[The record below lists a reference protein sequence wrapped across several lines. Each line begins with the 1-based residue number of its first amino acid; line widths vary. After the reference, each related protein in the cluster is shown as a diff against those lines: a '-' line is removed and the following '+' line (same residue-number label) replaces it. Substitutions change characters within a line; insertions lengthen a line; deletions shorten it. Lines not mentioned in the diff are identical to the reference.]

1 MNKQVLCLNVKF
13 VQLVDNTDSYK
24 IRLRV
29 RILKGKDGKMEFLI
43 VSGLSGAGKSVTIY
57 ALEDIGF
64 YCVDNIPSKLVVTFY
79 DLCERAKED
88 FSRVAV
94 VTDIRGGAL
103 SDKFFEFLETFKE
116 RKVSYKIL
124 FLDAGDIVLVHRYK
138 ETRRRHPLS
147 EAASGSLEQAVKM
160 EREMLRPM
168 REAADYIID
177 TSYLAPSQLKQ
188 RLSNLFL
195 GNVSD
200 ALTIQIMS
208 FGFKNGI
215 PTEADMMFDVRCLP
229 NPFYV
234 PELKKL
240 TGLDE
245 PVKEYVMKWDETQGF
260 ITRFLDL
267 IDYMIPLFCNE
278 GKSQLVIAI
287 GCTGGQHRSVT
298 IVELL
303 YKHLIAQN
311 KRASVNHRDIKR

>member
-1 MNKQVLCLNVKF
+1 M
-13 VQLVDNTDSYK
+13 
-24 IRLRV
+24 
-29 RILKGKDGKMEFLI
+29 
-43 VSGLSGAGKSVTIY
+43 
-57 ALEDIGF
+57 
-64 YCVDNIPSKLVVTFY
+64 
-79 DLCERAKED
+79 
-88 FSRVAV
+88 
-94 VTDIRGGAL
+94 
-103 SDKFFEFLETFKE
+103 
-116 RKVSYKIL
+116 
-124 FLDAGDIVLVHRYK
+124 
-138 ETRRRHPLS
+138 
-147 EAASGSLEQAVKM
+147 KM
-160 EREMLRPM
+160 ERELLRPM

-188 RLSNLFL
+188 RLSHLFL

>member
-1 MNKQVLCLNVKF
+1 
-13 VQLVDNTDSYK
+13 
-24 IRLRV
+24 
-29 RILKGKDGKMEFLI
+29 MEFLI
-43 VSGLSGAGKSVTIY
+43 VTGLSGAGKSVTLN

-64 YCVDNIPSKLVVTFY
+64 YCVDNIPSKLVGTFY
-79 DLCERAKED
+79 DLCQRAKEN

-94 VTDIRGGAL
+94 VTDIRGSGL
-103 SDKFFEFLETFKE
+103 SDKLFEFLDVFKE
-116 RKVSYKIL
+116 HKVSYKIL

-147 EAASGSLEQAVKM
+147 EVALGSLRKAVKM
-160 EREMLRPM
+160 EREQLRPL

-188 RLSNLFL
+188 RLSSLFL

-245 PVKEYVMKWDETQGF
+245 PVREYVMKWDETQGF
-260 ITRFLDL
+260 ITRFLAF

-287 GCTGGQHRSVT
+287 GCTGGQHRSVA

-303 YKHLIAQN
+303 YQHLIAQN
-311 KRASVNHRDIKR
+311 KRASVNHRDIQR

>member
-1 MNKQVLCLNVKF
+1 
-13 VQLVDNTDSYK
+13 
-24 IRLRV
+24 
-29 RILKGKDGKMEFLI
+29 MEFLI
-43 VSGLSGAGKSVTIY
+43 VTGMSGAGKSVAVD

-64 YCVDNIPSKLVVTFY
+64 YCVDNIPSKLVLTFY

-88 FSRVAV
+88 YSRVAV

-103 SDKFFEFLETFKE
+103 SDKLFEFLDTFAEK
-116 RKVSYKIL
+116 KIPYKIL
-124 FLDAGDIVLVHRYK
+124 FLDAGDIVLVNRYK
-138 ETRRRHPLS
+138 ETRRRHPLL
-147 EAASGSLEQAVKM
+147 EDAAGSLERAVKL
-160 EREMLRPM
+160 ERTLLRPM

-188 RLSNLFL
+188 RLSSLFL
-195 GNVSD
+195 GNVLD
-200 ALTIQIMS
+200 ALTIQVMS
-208 FGFKNGI
+208 FGFKNGL

-245 PVKEYVMKWDETQGF
+245 PVKDYVMQWDETQGF
-260 ITRFLDL
+260 VTRFLDL
-267 IDYMIPLFCNE
+267 IDYMIPLFCSE

-303 YKHLIAQN
+303 YRHLIAQN
-311 KRASVNHRDIKR
+311 KRVSVNHRDMKR

>member
-1 MNKQVLCLNVKF
+1 MRF
-13 VQLVDNTDSYK
+13 V
-24 IRLRV
+24 
-29 RILKGKDGKMEFLI
+29 I
-43 VSGLSGAGKSVTIY
+43 VTGMSGAGKTT
-57 ALEDIGF
+57 AMKTLEDAGYF
-64 YCVDNIPSKLVVTFY
+64 CVDNLPIQLIKRFAEIAYDEQIQVDNVAISVDIRSGRALSQLNACLNDMKENGYQYEILFMECSDEKLVKRF
-79 DLCERAKED
+79 
-88 FSRVAV
+88 
-94 VTDIRGGAL
+94 
-103 SDKFFEFLETFKE
+103 
-116 RKVSYKIL
+116 
-124 FLDAGDIVLVHRYK
+124 K
-138 ETRRRHPLS
+138 ETRRNHPLS
-147 EAASGSLEQAVKM
+147 AKNGRIIDGIKK
-160 EREMLRPM
+160 ERELIGFIKD
-168 REAADYIID
+168 EADYIID
-177 TSYLAPSQLKQ
+177 TT
-188 RLSNLFL
+188 NLLVREFKSEL
-195 GNVSD
+195 DKIFVQNMEYGNFII
-200 ALTIQIMS
+200 TIMS

>member
-1 MNKQVLCLNVKF
+1 
-13 VQLVDNTDSYK
+13 
-24 IRLRV
+24 
-29 RILKGKDGKMEFLI
+29 MEFLI
-43 VSGLSGAGKSVTIY
+43 VTGLSGAGKSVAMN

-79 DLCERAKED
+79 ELCARAKEN

-94 VTDIRGGAL
+94 VTDIRGSAL
-103 SDKFFEFLETFKE
+103 SDDLFAFLETFKE
-116 RKVSYKIL
+116 RKVPYKIL
-124 FLDAGDIVLVHRYK
+124 FLDATDIVLVHRYK

-147 EAASGSLEQAVKM
+147 ETVGGSLELSVKT
-160 EREMLRPM
+160 EREILRPM

-188 RLSNLFL
+188 RLSSLFL

-208 FGFKNGI
+208 FGFKKGI
-215 PTEADMMFDVRCLP
+215 PTEADMVFDVRCLP

-234 PELKKL
+234 PALKKL

-245 PVKEYVMKWDETQGF
+245 PVRDYVMQWDETQGF
-260 ITRFLDL
+260 VTRFFDL
-267 IDYMIPLFCNE
+267 IDYMIPLFCSE

-287 GCTGGQHRSVT
+287 GCTGGQHRSVA

-303 YKHLIAQN
+303 YRHLVAQN
-311 KRASVNHRDIKR
+311 KRTSVNHRDITR